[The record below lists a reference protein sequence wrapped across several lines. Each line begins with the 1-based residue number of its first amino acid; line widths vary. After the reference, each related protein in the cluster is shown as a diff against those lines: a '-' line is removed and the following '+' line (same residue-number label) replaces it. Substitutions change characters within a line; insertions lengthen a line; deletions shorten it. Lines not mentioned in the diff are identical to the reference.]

1 MIKTSKQAI
10 DLLEQKDLKLFF
22 LLLFMM
28 LFAMIFE
35 TLSLGTLIP
44 LINYFTDSNLLPAF
58 DEKINLLL
66 SRFGLEKENLLFALL
81 IFIFFVFVFKNLFLF
96 VFPLGRN

>member
-10 DLLEQKDLKLFF
+10 DLLEQKDLNFSF
-22 LLLFMM
+22 YFMM

-44 LINYFTDSNLLPAF
+44 LINYFTDSNLLPVF

-81 IFIFFVFVFKNLFLF
+81 IFIFFVFVFKNLFF
-96 VFPLGRN
+96 CFPLGRN

>member
-1 MIKTSKQAI
+1 MIKTSRKALN
-10 DLLEQKDLKLFF
+10 LLEKRDLKLFF

-44 LINYFTDSNLLPAF
+44 LINYFTDSNLLPVF
-58 DEKINLLL
+58 DNKINYLVQQI
-66 SRFGLEKENLLFALL
+66 GLQKENLLFALL
-81 IFIFFVFVFKNLFLF
+81 ISGL
-96 VFPLGRN
+96 